1 MKTRTSLILIAL
13 AVLALV
19 AVQPAQAATYY
30 WDTNGT
36 TAGFGTA
43 GGTWAAPTPGPTP
56 GWSTSNA
63 GTAVP
68 ASVTTT
74 TSDVINFGSGATGLG
89 AGTITVS
96 GTESSGNMT
105 FASGSGAIVLSGGTI
120 TLAAAEVITVDN
132 AADTIGSVLAGAAT
146 SLTKVGT
153 GTLALTAANSYTG
166 ATTVS
171 AGTLTLSGD
180 NGAIASSTGTLAVGT
195 AGGTAGA
202 LTLDNSSA
210 NNADRVGSV
219 AMSLNNGTINFIG
232 NTSPAST
239 ETIGAIT
246 AASGSNLIN
255 LSGGASDQV
264 AVLTSTGSTITRTA
278 GAAIN
283 IVADNINQQFK
294 LTGGTAGMLSKAIY
308 FNSNDFAYLDAAG
321 NLRAPV
327 YGTDS
332 GFAAETSTALT
343 AGQHNKLNG
352 SIASQGAVSI
362 YSLNMPSNYGITAL
376 TGNLTFT
383 NSATEGGIIKSGGGA
398 AQIGTAGDAVDIVGQ
413 TGGELVFNTAAAADN
428 LTLNV
433 GIAAST
439 TALNKTGA
447 GTLTL
452 TANRDYLYTG
462 TTTVNAGTLVLNALN
477 TDGFKST
484 AVTINNGGT
493 AKLGAADK
501 VVNTALFTVNTGG
514 TLDLNGSSDSI
525 GALAGSGSVTNGAGS
540 PTLTLKSGTQTFS
553 GVISGTGL
561 TLKVDGAVQTLSG
574 ANTYGGGTVINAGT
588 VTISADN
595 NLGAAGG
602 GITFNGSPTVN
613 FFGGTIGSG
622 RTITLNSGANPTFD
636 NLGGVIIAGP
646 VVGSGG
652 FTGYKSSQGNPALTL
667 SSTANTFTGPMNL
680 RDKGAS
686 GTGSY
691 TFNSLADVSGAGNI
705 KFSYSANG
713 ADFIWG
719 SGAIAPLVLNYRQL
733 DLAGTKGPVIKNN
746 NTASSHANTITVNT
760 DLLVSATGAKT
771 LTLGGSN
778 TGANTFAGKIVN
790 GTGSVISLTKAD
802 AGKWILSGAN
812 TYSGATT
819 VSAGILSLG
828 NSLALQ
834 NSALD
839 TTNSVAGTGTAG
851 LRTTATTLTLGGLTG
866 NKNFASTGGVF
877 STTSGGYSGVT
888 ALTLNP
894 GTGASPSYSAII
906 ANGAVGMTL
915 AKTGAGTQTLSGA
928 NSYTGATT
936 ISNGTL
942 KLTGAG
948 SINNSPTID
957 VALGAIFDVSGVSGG
972 YTLGATQTLK
982 GKGTVTGPIT
992 VAGTLS
998 PGYSTGTL
1006 TVVGNT
1012 AINGTFLVD
1021 VDNLGASDLLAVT
1034 GDLTLGGASILSIVD
1049 PGQLTP
1055 GFDYAIATYTV
1066 SLGGTGAFAGGDNL
1080 PKGWYV
1086 DYGSKTPKTIMIVP
1100 EPATLALLAL
1110 GGLGLLLGRKR
1121 K

>member
-1 MKTRTSLILIAL
+1 MLKHTILVAAVAGL
-13 AVLALV
+13 VLAL
-19 AVQPAQAATYY
+19 AGSAQAATYY
-30 WDTNGT
+30 WDNNGN

-68 ASVTTT
+68 GSVTTT
-74 TSDVINFGSGATGLG
+74 TSDVINFGYGATGLG

-96 GTESSGNMT
+96 GTVSSGNMT
-105 FASGSGAIVLSGGTI
+105 FASGSGAIELSGGTI

-332 GFAAETSTALT
+332 GFTAETSTALT
-343 AGQHNKLNG
+343 DGQHNKLNG
-352 SIASQGAVSI
+352 SISSQGAVSI

-574 ANTYGGGTVINAGT
+574 TNTYSGGTVVSGGT
-588 VTISADN
+588 LSASADT
-595 NLGAAGG
+595 NLGAASG
-602 GITFNGSPTVN
+602 GITFNGSSTFGNDGSWTV
-613 FFGGTIGSG
+613 GSG
-622 RTITLNSGANPTFD
+622 RTITVNAGANVTF
-636 NLGGVIIAGP
+636 NFGGATFAGP
-646 VVGSGG
+646 VVGSGTFSVG
-652 FTGYKSSQGNPALTL
+652 KPSQGNPGLNLTN
-667 SSTANTFTGPMNL
+667 TNNTFTGAMNL
-680 RDKGAS
+680 PDKGS
-686 GTGSY
+686 GGYASY
-691 TFNSLADVSGAGNI
+691 TFHSLGDAPGAGI
-705 KFSYSANG
+705 ISLGYGGGQGSI
-713 ADFIWG
+713 FIWG
-719 SGAIAPLVLNYRQL
+719 SGAIAPLVLNYRQF
-733 DLAGTKGPVIKNN
+733 DVGYTSFINNN
-746 NTASSHANTITVNT
+746 NTASSNANTITINT
-760 DLLVSATGAKT
+760 DMLFTGAGSRT

-778 TGANTFAGKIVN
+778 TGANTFAGIIPN
-790 GTGSVISLTKAD
+790 GPSGTVISLTKAD
-802 AGKWILSGAN
+802 AGTWTLSGTN
-812 TYSGATT
+812 TYTGATK

-839 TTNSVAGTGTAG
+839 TTNSVAGSGTAG
-851 LRTTATTLTLGGLTG
+851 LRTTVTTLTLGGLTG
-866 NKNFASTGGVF
+866 TKNFASTGGVF
-877 STTSGGYSGVT
+877 STTAGGYDSVT

-906 ANGAVGMTL
+906 ADGATGMTL
-915 AKTGAGTQTLSGA
+915 TKTGAGTQTLTGA
-928 NSYTGATT
+928 NSYTGATAV
-936 ISNGTL
+936 NVGTL
-942 KLTGAG
+942 LVNSPGSLAAG
-948 SINNSPTID
+948 ST
-957 VALGAIFDVSGVSGG
+957 VTVSGG
-972 YTLGATQTLK
+972 T
-982 GKGTVTGPIT
+982 
-992 VAGTLS
+992 
-998 PGYSTGTL
+998 
-1006 TVVGNT
+1006 
-1012 AINGTFLVD
+1012 
-1021 VDNLGASDLLAVT
+1021 
-1034 GDLTLGGASILSIVD
+1034 
-1049 PGQLTP
+1049 
-1055 GFDYAIATYTV
+1055 
-1066 SLGGTGAFAGGDNL
+1066 LGGTGTIGGPVNVLGATLAPGASAGTLTINNSLALASSSILAFELNGTDQTVGGGVNDLITGVTNL
-1080 PKGWYV
+1080 TLDGTLNITALASFMGV
-1086 DYGSKTPKTIMIVP
+1086 TGSEKWRLINYTGALTNNGLDIGTAPTLPGGKNFVIDTSTPGQVNLLVP
-1100 EPATLALLAL
+1100 EPATLALLGL
-1110 GGLGLLLGRKR
+1110 GGLGLILGRKR
-1121 K
+1121 R